1 MVEGAVRRIAKVR
14 EAISGFTDDLDRHG
28 FGGQLVAGAKEGGAV
43 PDRFLA
49 GNIQVNNY
57 LEGDGDAAARWNVTR
72 PLDLGR
78 VAVIN
83 RGCCGAGR
91 TGHIGGAG
99 GDRVDHGD
107 ARGRACAAIGNHNG
121 VLNHTARAGLG
132 DVGALF
138 DL

>member
-1 MVEGAVRRIAKVR
+1 MVEGAVRRIAKVG
-14 EAISGFTDDLDRHG
+14 EAISGFTDDLDWHG
-28 FGGQLVAGAKEGGAV
+28 FGGQLVAGAKERGAV
-43 PDRFLA
+43 PNRLLA
-49 GNIQVNNY
+49 GDIQIDGHF
-57 LEGDGDAAARWNVTR
+57 EGDGDAAARGNSAR

-78 VAVIN
+78 IAVID
-83 RGCCGAGR
+83 RWRRGAGR